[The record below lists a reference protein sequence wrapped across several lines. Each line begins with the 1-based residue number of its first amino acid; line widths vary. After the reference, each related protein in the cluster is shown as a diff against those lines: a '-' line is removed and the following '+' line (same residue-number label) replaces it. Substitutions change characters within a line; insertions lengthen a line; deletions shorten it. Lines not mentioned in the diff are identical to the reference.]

1 MALIQVK
8 NLTFGYEGNPEWVF
22 DQASFQL
29 DTNWK
34 TGLIG
39 RNGRGK
45 TTPFTP
51 VIRGVPPSR
60 GDFLSSPNG
69 ILSFFGF

>member
-45 TTPFTP
+45 TTLLRLLLGSIP
-51 VIRGVPPSR
+51 IKG
-60 GDFLSSPNG
+60 
-69 ILSFFGF
+69 